1 METTVADIALITG
14 ASSGFGA
21 AIARRFVGEGRRV
34 IATARRADRLA
45 SLHAELGDG
54 LLPFPLDVTDAAAV
68 AALPASL
75 PADWRDIAILINNAG
90 LALGVAPA
98 QAASLDD
105 WERMVATNVTGL
117 IRMTHALLPGMVAR
131 GRGHV
136 VNLGSVAANYPYP
149 GGNVYGATK
158 AFVQQFTLG
167 LKSDLAGTG
176 VRISDVQPGL
186 VAGTEFSQV
195 RMGGDTE
202 RAAAVYANTV
212 PMTAEDVAET
222 VSWIVGLPPHLNVNR
237 IELMPDVQG
246 PGPFTIKRG

>member
-1 METTVADIALITG
+1 MTQIALVTG

-34 IATARRADRLA
+34 VAAARRLERLDA
-45 SLHAELGDG
+45 LREELGAA
-54 LLPFPLDVTDAAAV
+54 LLPVRLDVTDAAAV
-68 AALPASL
+68 AALPGSL
-75 PADWRDIAILINNAG
+75 PEGWRGVSILINNAG
-90 LALGVAPA
+90 LALGIAPA
-98 QAASLDD
+98 QQTSLDD

-117 IRMTHALLPGMVAR
+117 MRMTHALLPGMVAR
-131 GRGHV
+131 GRGHI

-158 AFVQQFTLG
+158 AFVQQFSLG
-167 LKSDLAGTG
+167 LKADLAGTG

-186 VAGTEFSQV
+186 VGGTEFSEV
-195 RMGGDTE
+195 RMGGDTAK
-202 RAAAVYANTV
+202 AAAVYANTT
-212 PMTAEDVAET
+212 PMTAEDVAEA

-246 PGPFTIKRG
+246 PGPFVVKRG